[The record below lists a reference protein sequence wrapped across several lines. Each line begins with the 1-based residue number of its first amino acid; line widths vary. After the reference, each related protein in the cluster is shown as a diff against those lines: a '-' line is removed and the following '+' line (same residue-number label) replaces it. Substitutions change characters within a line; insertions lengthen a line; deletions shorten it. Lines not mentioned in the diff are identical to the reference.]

1 MSLKAVRNTILFISL
16 LILSG
21 GIGFRLGETSLKFT
35 TKPVIPFV
43 EITHKE
49 PSILTNVDFGLFWDV
64 WRRLEQQYLDKSS
77 VNPQKMVYGAISGMV
92 SSIGDPYTV
101 FLTPDQNKDSKEEL
115 GGSFEGIGAQL
126 GFKDHQIIVIAPL
139 VGAPAEKAGIR
150 PGDAILMIDGRETNG
165 MTLPEAVSKIRGP
178 KGTTVKLS
186 ILHEKEEKAVELTI
200 ARETI
205 VVKSVEWEKRSISGK
220 NVAYLKL
227 LRFGDNTNSEWD
239 KAVFEITKANVTGVV
254 LDLRNDPGGYLSGAV
269 YIASEFLPDGV
280 IVIQEATGGERV
292 VYKVN
297 RKGNILRQKLV
308 VLMNR
313 GSASAS
319 EIVAGALQ
327 DRKRAVLVGEN
338 TFGKGTVQEA
348 VDLENG
354 AGLHITTAKWLLP
367 SGRWIDKAGLT
378 PDYPVS
384 PDEKNLS
391 KDIQLEKALTLVTSQ

>member
-1 MSLKAVRNTILFISL
+1 
-16 LILSG
+16 
-21 GIGFRLGETSLKFT
+21 
-35 TKPVIPFV
+35 
-43 EITHKE
+43 
-49 PSILTNVDFGLFWDV
+49 
-64 WRRLEQQYLDKSS
+64 
-77 VNPQKMVYGAISGMV
+77 
-92 SSIGDPYTV
+92 
-101 FLTPDQNKDSKEEL
+101 
-115 GGSFEGIGAQL
+115 
-126 GFKDHQIIVIAPL
+126 
-139 VGAPAEKAGIR
+139 
-150 PGDAILMIDGRETNG
+150 MIDGRETNG